1 MDTATSASAGAGASA
16 REPPI
21 KCGPRTVHQQLPRTG
36 ALMLCLLLLLL
47 LLSLACLIFY
57 CFAFTC
63 VCIWYRGQAEQL
75 VVEMDSIEQE
85 QIQVRSPAQ
94 NTHG

>member
-1 MDTATSASAGAGASA
+1 MDTATSASAGASA

-21 KCGPRTVHQQLPRTG
+21 KCGRTVHQQLPRTG
-36 ALMLCLLLLLL
+36 ALVLCLLLLLL
-47 LLSLACLIFY
+47 LLPLACLIFY
-57 CFAFTC
+57 CFALTC
-63 VCIWYRGQAEQL
+63 VCIWYRGQAERL

-85 QIQVRSPAQ
+85 QIQVRCPAQ